1 MQTAADAGAQ
11 DILECFAANGTNING
26 YDNEEEGESGPPY
39 VDSGDDDA
47 AKAISRI
54 PPGRMYRRVN
64 SYDRDELAMQ
74 AAVAA
79 GIVEL
84 AVWLIDVVD
93 MEPSEGIAEAAGNG
107 HLPML
112 EILNRQW

>member
-26 YDNEEEGESGPPY
+26 YDNEEEGESGPP
-39 VDSGDDDA
+39 
-47 AKAISRI
+47 
-54 PPGRMYRRVN
+54 
-64 SYDRDELAMQ
+64 YDRDELAMQ